1 MFPTTQPALGAPVE
15 TAITAL
21 AHGGLIVVTD
31 GADRENE
38 GDLVAAAS
46 TVTPQ
51 QMAFFVRHTTGIVCA
66 PMTDTRAD
74 ALDLH
79 LMVADT
85 AYEGDRH
92 GTAFTVTVDHVD
104 TGTGVSAAD
113 RTRTAHALA
122 AADTTASQLRRPGHM
137 FPLRARSGGV
147 LERAGHTEAAV
158 DLLRLAGLPQV
169 GVISEIVAPDGEMAR
184 GSTLAQFARRHEL
197 PMLTIAEL
205 VRYRMA
211 TEHLAEAV
219 GQAQLPTRYGL
230 FEATAFRSEVDGVEH
245 LALVFGDIHAPCRR
259 EGVLTRVHS
268 ECLTGDVAGSLRCDC
283 GAQFEAAMSA
293 IARAGS
299 GVLLYMRGHEG
310 RGIGLGQKLRAYRLQ
325 EDGHDTV
332 SANLALGLPVDA
344 RQYGVAAQ
352 ILKALGVQKVR
363 LITNN
368 PEKCVGLARSG
379 IDVDARVALPAT
391 VQSDNVAYLRTK
403 RDLMGHLLDLTG
415 S

>member
-1 MFPTTQPALGAPVE
+1 MFPATQPALVARVE
-15 TAITAL
+15 RAITTL

-31 GADRENE
+31 SADRENE
-38 GDLVAAAS
+38 GDLMAAAS
-46 TVTPQ
+46 TITSH
-51 QMAFFVRHTTGIVCA
+51 QMAFIVRHTTGIVCT
-66 PMTDTRAD
+66 PMTDIRAD
-74 ALDLH
+74 ALDLP
-79 LMVADT
+79 LMVAD
-85 AYEGDRH
+85 ADYEGDRH
-92 GTAFTVTVDHVD
+92 GTAFTVTVDHDD

-122 AADTTASQLRRPGHM
+122 APDAPACQFRRPGHM
-137 FPLRARSGGV
+137 FPLRARRGGV
-147 LERAGHTEAAV
+147 LERAGHTEATV
-158 DLLRLAGLPQV
+158 DLLGLAGLPQV

-184 GSTLAQFARRHEL
+184 GSTLVEFARRYGL

-205 VRYRMA
+205 VQYRMTA
-211 TEHLAEAV
+211 EHLVEAT
-219 GQAQLPTRYGL
+219 GQAQLPTRFGL
-230 FEATAFRSEVDGVEH
+230 FEATAFRSHVDGIEH
-245 LALVFGDIHAPCRR
+245 LALVLGDVRALRPAD
-259 EGVLTRVHS
+259 GLLVRVHS

-283 GAQFEAAMSA
+283 GSQFDAAMSA
-293 IARAGS
+293 IASEGS

-325 EDGHDTV
+325 ETGHDTV

-344 RQYGVAAQ
+344 RQYDTAAQ
-352 ILKALGVQKVR
+352 ILKALGVQKIR

-368 PEKCVGLARSG
+368 PEKCDGLARCG
-379 IDVDARVALPAT
+379 IAVDARIALAAT

>member
-1 MFPTTQPALGAPVE
+1 MFSTTQPTLAGSVGS
-15 TAITAL
+15 AITAL
-21 AHGGLIVVTD
+21 AQGGLIVVTD
-31 GADRENE
+31 GADREDE

-46 TVTPQ
+46 TVTAQ
-51 QMAFFVRHTTGIVCA
+51 QMTFIVRHTTGIVCT

-74 ALDLH
+74 ALDLNP
-79 LMVADT
+79 MVADT
-85 AYEGDRH
+85 VYQGDQH
-92 GTAFTVTVDHVD
+92 GTAFTVTVDHD
-104 TGTGVSAAD
+104 QTGTGVSAAD

-122 AADTTASQLRRPGHM
+122 DPDTTACQLRRPGHM

-158 DLLRLAGLPQV
+158 DLLRIAGLPQV

-184 GSTLAQFARRHEL
+184 GSTLLQFARRYDL
-197 PMLTIAEL
+197 PMITIAEL
-205 VRYRMA
+205 VQYRL
-211 TEHLAEAV
+211 TAERLVEVV

-230 FEATAFRSEVDGVEH
+230 FEATAFRSHVDGVEH
-245 LALVFGDIHAPCRR
+245 LALVFGGIQDPQRT
-259 EGVLTRVHS
+259 EGVLARVHS

-283 GAQFEAAMSA
+283 GSQFNAAMSA
-293 IARAGS
+293 IASEGN

-325 EDGHDTV
+325 EAGHDTV

-344 RQYGVAAQ
+344 RHYDTAAQ

-368 PEKCVGLARSG
+368 PDKCAALARSG
-379 IDVDARVALPAT
+379 IDMGARVALPAA
-391 VQSDNVAYLRTK
+391 VESENMAYLRTK
-403 RDLMGHLLDLTG
+403 RDRMGHLLDLTG